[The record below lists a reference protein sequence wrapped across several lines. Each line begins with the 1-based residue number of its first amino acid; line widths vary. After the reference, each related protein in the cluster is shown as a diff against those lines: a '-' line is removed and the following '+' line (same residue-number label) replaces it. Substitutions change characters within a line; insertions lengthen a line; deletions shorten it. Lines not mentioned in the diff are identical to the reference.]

1 MNLAAPRV
9 DIGLHTNNLDA
20 MLAFWQGEVGA
31 EFKEALPIR
40 PGMTQYRHDVNGSVL
55 KINHHSASLPTTP
68 PAGYRELLIARNG
81 LTAVKQL
88 KDPDE
93 NLVSL
98 VPSMD
103 NMSQIG
109 VRLYV
114 RDCDVHRR
122 FYSGVLGLRES
133 SPGSF
138 HAGDSALFFTKSA
151 DAVTDASFEGKG
163 WRYITFQVFK
173 VDEEHAGILA
183 LGGREALA
191 PVTLGKTARISM
203 IRDPDGNWIEISQRA
218 SIVGPL
224 S

>member
-55 KINHHSASLPTTP
+55 KINHHSAALPITP

-81 LTAVKQL
+81 LAAVKQL

-109 VRLYV
+109 VRLHV
-114 RDCDVHRR
+114 RDMGRHRK
-122 FYSGVLGLRES
+122 FYSKILGLTEMSPGVLR
-133 SPGSF
+133 
-138 HAGDSALFFTKSA
+138 AGDSALFLTESE
-151 DAVTDASFEGKG
+151 DATSDASFEGKG

-173 VDEEHAGILA
+173 VDEEHARILA

-191 PVTLGKTARISM
+191 PITLGKTARISM

>member
-55 KINHHSASLPTTP
+55 KINHHSASLPITP

-81 LTAVKQL
+81 LAAVKQL

-109 VRLYV
+109 VRLHV
-114 RDCDVHRR
+114 RDMGRHRK
-122 FYSGVLGLRES
+122 FYSKVLGLTEM
-133 SPGSF
+133 SPGVLR
-138 HAGDSALFFTKSA
+138 AGDSALFLTESE
-151 DAVTDASFEGKG
+151 DATSDTSFEGKG

-173 VDEEHAGILA
+173 VDEEHARILA

-191 PVTLGKTARISM
+191 PITLGKTARISM

>member
-55 KINHHSASLPTTP
+55 KINHHSASLPITP

-98 VPSMD
+98 VPSTD
-103 NMSQIG
+103 NMCQIG
-109 VRLYV
+109 VRLSV

-133 SPGSF
+133 SPGNF

-203 IRDPDGNWIEISQRA
+203 IRDPDGNWIEISQRS